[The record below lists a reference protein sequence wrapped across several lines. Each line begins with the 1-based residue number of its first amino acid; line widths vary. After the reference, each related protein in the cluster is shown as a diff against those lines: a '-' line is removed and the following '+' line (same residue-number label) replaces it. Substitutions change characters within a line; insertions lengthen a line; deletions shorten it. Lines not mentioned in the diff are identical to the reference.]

1 MTGLFRLGDYVSQC
15 LDSHLMPK
23 YQPLEYGKLQ
33 IAVTKLWPFLQTDR
47 VVEHTSKKDLK
58 LTLMA
63 SIAAFPAAPLVF
75 RRGKWYIDG
84 GISDFQPIVDDDTI
98 TVSPFYFSDC
108 DIKPSRYVP
117 LWWCCIP
124 PKSNDTID
132 WLYALGYED
141 CMAYIEKRGFTNL
154 NPKKKKAY
162 QQSVKNSHPYDIQR
176 KVSLHRFLGYNLGNM
191 THEYVSFTMD
201 FLLLI
206 VFLIILKPLALL
218 FIYVELMLKIIFFSG
233 VCSKISYCTVVNFI
247 LLYLHKGT
255 FLIHNDG
262 ISSAS
267 DQLQN
272 FPLKLLTVS
281 IYFF

>member
-1 MTGLFRLGDYVSQC
+1 
-15 LDSHLMPK
+15 MPK
-23 YQPLEYGKLQ
+23 YQPLESGKLQ

-47 VVEHTSKKDLK
+47 VIEHTSKEDLK

-75 RRGKWYIDG
+75 RRGKWFIDG
-84 GISDFQPIVDDDTI
+84 GMSDFQPIVDENTI

-141 CMAYIEKRGFTNL
+141 CVAYIEKRGYTNF
-154 NPKKKKAY
+154 NTKKKKAY
-162 QQSVKNSHPYDIQR
+162 QQSTKNSHPYDIQR
-176 KVSLHRFLGYNLGNM
+176 RVSIHRFLGYNLGNM

-218 FIYVELMLKIIFFSG
+218 FIYIELLLKVIFFTG
-233 VCSKISYCTVVNFI
+233 MRRYIFI
-247 LLYLHKGT
+247 WKHL
-255 FLIHNDG
+255 
-262 ISSAS
+262 
-267 DQLQN
+267 
-272 FPLKLLTVS
+272 S
-281 IYFF
+281 I